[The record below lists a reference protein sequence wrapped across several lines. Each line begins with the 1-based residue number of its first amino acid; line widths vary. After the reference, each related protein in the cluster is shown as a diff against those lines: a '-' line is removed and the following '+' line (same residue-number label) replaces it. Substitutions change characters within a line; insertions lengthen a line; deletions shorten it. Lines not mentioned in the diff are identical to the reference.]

1 MFSFRLSGVCVCVV
15 VSLYSGI
22 IHAEENIPAEHFY
35 PRDIAT
41 GTLATEHATALP
53 HLVVSAS
60 STLHWVDNPLSLGVP
75 PGIRAEEPVTIRL
88 VDSALQLDSSIAV
101 GLWDIATL
109 SASLPVIIYQRGEPV
124 PELGLEGQTE
134 SETTNGFGEPRL
146 GIKITALEWG
156 LLGVAVEGRVFFP
169 SSARYRSDTVRF
181 VPNLIVGL
189 GNEVFRVSGNVGWEF
204 REALKTETFEG
215 GDRFTW
221 ALGGDVAVISGLRA
235 GLGAFGTADTER
247 NIGSTQAVELQGG
260 LSYEIL
266 PGLNVNVGAGTGLS
280 KGVGSPALRV
290 MSGIA
295 YAPPRQD
302 ADKDGVVRALDRC
315 PDGAEDFDGFQDED
329 GCPEPDNDNDGLL
342 DADDQCPNLPE
353 DFDGFE
359 DEDGCPDPDNDQ
371 DGIAD
376 ADDACPMVFG
386 VIELKGCPEEDK
398 DGDGIPDHRDQCPD
412 VPEDFDGFND
422 EDGCPDPD
430 NDQDG
435 IPDLQDQC
443 PNEPETLNGFEDE
456 DGCPDEGRSNVRLRG
471 SRLEI
476 GERVYFDTASDRIQ
490 ERSYPILRQMAAVL
504 KSQPDLTKIRVSG
517 HTDARG
523 DDAMNQDLSERRA
536 ASVMRFLVENGIEAE
551 RLTSRG
557 FGESHPVD
565 TNDSAK
571 GREMNRRVEF
581 HILEKAEK

>member
-1 MFSFRLSGVCVCVV
+1 M
-15 VSLYSGI
+15 
-22 IHAEENIPAEHFY
+22 
-35 PRDIAT
+35 T
-41 GTLATEHATALP
+41 
-53 HLVVSAS
+53 
-60 STLHWVDNPLSLGVP
+60 
-75 PGIRAEEPVTIRL
+75 
-88 VDSALQLDSSIAV
+88 
-101 GLWDIATL
+101 
-109 SASLPVIIYQRGEPV
+109 
-124 PELGLEGQTE
+124 
-134 SETTNGFGEPRL
+134 
-146 GIKITALEWG
+146 
-156 LLGVAVEGRVFFP
+156 
-169 SSARYRSDTVRF
+169 
-181 VPNLIVGL
+181 
-189 GNEVFRVSGNVGWEF
+189 
-204 REALKTETFEG
+204 
-215 GDRFTW
+215 
-221 ALGGDVAVISGLRA
+221 
-235 GLGAFGTADTER
+235 
-247 NIGSTQAVELQGG
+247 
-260 LSYEIL
+260 
-266 PGLNVNVGAGTGLS
+266 
-280 KGVGSPALRV
+280 
-290 MSGIA
+290 GIA

-302 ADKDGVVRALDRC
+302 ADQDGVVRALDRC

-386 VIELKGCPEEDK
+386 VIELKGCPEEDE

-536 ASVMRFLVENGIEAE
+536 ASVMRFLIENGIEAE